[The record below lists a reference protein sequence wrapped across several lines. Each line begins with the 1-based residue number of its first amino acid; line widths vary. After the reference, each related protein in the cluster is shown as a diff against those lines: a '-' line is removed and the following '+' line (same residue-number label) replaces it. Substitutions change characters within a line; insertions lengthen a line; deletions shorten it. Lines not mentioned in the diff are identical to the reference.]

1 MSQELIT
8 ILLVDA
14 IEFHEVLTREY
25 HNLDGI
31 RDIHLLESAIS
42 NPFQSMFGKDL
53 YSTIPEKA
61 AALSFGIIN
70 NHPFVDGNK
79 RTGLHSM
86 LVFLFLNHF
95 ELIYSQPE
103 IEILAVKIAEKK
115 MSITAITEWIE
126 SHHFAILL
134 YDDTD
139 W

>member
-31 RDIHLLESAIS
+31 RDIHLLESAIN

-53 YSTIPEKA
+53 YSTLPEKA

-70 NHPFVDGNK
+70 NHPFVDAK
-79 RTGLHSM
+79 K
-86 LVFLFLNHF
+86 
-95 ELIYSQPE
+95 ELGYTPCWSSFFKI
-103 IEILAVKIAEKK
+103 IL
-115 MSITAITEWIE
+115 S
-126 SHHFAILL
+126 
-134 YDDTD
+134 
-139 W
+139 